1 MHQCFSFKASQLLLR
16 TMDQRQ
22 RRGKGSVVLSSY
34 LETKIFPTPGEAPF
48 SPSARVFGRQFL
60 GVPVLLFPVMF
71 CSFHVHEIL
80 IELGNS
86 INLISC
92 ETCRQNS
99 QGNTQASDLVLP
111 LVELAVFTSC
121 CPEAI

>member
-1 MHQCFSFKASQLLLR
+1 
-16 TMDQRQ
+16 MDQRQ
-22 RRGKGSVVLSSY
+22 RRGKSSVVLSSY
-34 LETKIFPTPGEAPF
+34 LETKIFPTLGGASF
-48 SPSARVFGRQFL
+48 SPSAGVFGRQFL
-60 GVPVLLFPVMF
+60 WVPVLVFLVMY
-71 CSFHVHEIL
+71 STVEIL

-92 ETCRQNS
+92 GTCRQNS

>member
-1 MHQCFSFKASQLLLR
+1 MLLR
-16 TMDQRQ
+16 TMDKRQ
-22 RRGKGSVVLSSY
+22 RRGFFCSRRRGSVVLSSH

-48 SPSARVFGRQFL
+48 SPSARVFSRQFL
-60 GVPVLLFPVMF
+60 GVPVLLFPVMY
-71 CSFHVHEIL
+71 STVKIL

-92 ETCRQNS
+92 GTCRQNS